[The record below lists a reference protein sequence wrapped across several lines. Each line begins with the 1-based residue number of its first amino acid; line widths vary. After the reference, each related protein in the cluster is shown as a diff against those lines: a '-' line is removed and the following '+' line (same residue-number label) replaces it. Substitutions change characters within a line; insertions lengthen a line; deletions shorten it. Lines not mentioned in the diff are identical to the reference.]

1 MRSVYGIKGRERRRE
16 KKGEM
21 QDGRGRE
28 EESRVYSRQS
38 GVSVYCVMT
47 VLAFRKTGLRREC
60 FLIVF
65 L

>member
-1 MRSVYGIKGRERRRE
+1 VRSVYGIKGRERRRE

-21 QDGRGRE
+21 QDGRGWE
-28 EESRVYSRQS
+28 EESRVSRQS